1 MVRSLA
7 LVSAVAFSMSFSSAF
22 GSDIYMAHKFSTD
35 SYKKDKKDGETETRT
50 TTQWFA
56 GDKLRSND
64 VDESILMRLDKD
76 SIYTL
81 DNKKQTYTAIQASTL
96 GMPANG
102 QTSDD
107 QVPAAMVSSMMGS
120 MFKMEVSI
128 ESTSETKKIGKW
140 NCTKYNQTIQMMGTT
155 TKSELWATE
164 DVVIDKKLLDKF
176 FASQFMTKPG
186 MGEFAGKMQKEA
198 EKIKGCVVYSK
209 SITTM
214 GNKRTETIDEV
225 TEIKEQAAPQETWV
239 VPAKYKLKKA
249 E

>member
-1 MVRSLA
+1 MIKFLA
-7 LVSAVAFSMSFSSAF
+7 LISTVTLSLPFSSAF
-22 GSDIYMAHKFSTD
+22 GSDIYMAHKSTTD

-50 TTQWFA
+50 STQWFA
-56 GDKLRSND
+56 GDKLRSNNG
-64 VDESILMRLDKD
+64 DESVLMRLDKD

-96 GMPANG
+96 GLPAQEQAGNEQMPAMM
-102 QTSDD
+102 
-107 QVPAAMVSSMMGS
+107 ASMMGS
-120 MFKMEVSI
+120 MLKMEVTI
-128 ESTSETKKIGKW
+128 EPTTETKKIGKW
-140 NCTKYNQTIQMMGTT
+140 NCTKYNETVNMMGITT
-155 TKSELWATE
+155 NTELWATE
-164 DVVIDKKLLDKF
+164 DVTIDKKLLDKF

-209 SITTM
+209 SVTTS

-225 TEIKEQAAPQETWV
+225 TEIKEQAAPAETWV
-239 VPAKYKLKKA
+239 VPPKYKMKKA

>member
-1 MVRSLA
+1 MARFLVLLSAITLSL
-7 LVSAVAFSMSFSSAF
+7 SFSNAF
-22 GSDIYMAHKFSTD
+22 AGDIYMAHKFSTD
-35 SYKKDKKDGETETRT
+35 TYKKDKKDGETETKT

-56 GDKLRSND
+56 GDKVRSND
-64 VDESILMRLDKD
+64 GNESILMRLDKD

-96 GMPANG
+96 GVPAQAGDEQMPAMM
-102 QTSDD
+102 
-107 QVPAAMVSSMMGS
+107 ASMMGS
-120 MFKMEVSI
+120 MMKMEVTI
-128 ESTSETKKIGKW
+128 EPTTETKKIGKW
-140 NCTKYNQTIQMMGTT
+140 NCTRYNQTVSMMGIATT
-155 TKSELWATE
+155 SELWATE
-164 DVVIDKKLLDKF
+164 EVMIDKKLLDKF

-209 SITTM
+209 SVTIS
-214 GNKRTETIDEV
+214 GNNRTETIDEV
-225 TEIKEQAAPQETWV
+225 TEIKEQAAPAETWV

>member
-1 MVRSLA
+1 MARFLA
-7 LVSAVAFSMSFSSAF
+7 LISTITLSLSFSSAF
-22 GSDIYMAHKFSTD
+22 GGDMYMAHKQSTD
-35 SYKKDKKDGETETRT
+35 SYKKDKKDGETETHT

-56 GDKLRSND
+56 GDKLRSNNG
-64 VDESILMRLDKD
+64 DESIIMRLDKD
-76 SIYTL
+76 TIYTL
-81 DNKKQTYTAIQASTL
+81 DNKKQTYSAMQASTL
-96 GMPANG
+96 GVPANV
-102 QTSDD
+102 TNDE
-107 QVPAAMVSSMMGS
+107 QVPAMVASMMGG
-120 MFKMEVSI
+120 MLKMEVTI
-128 ESTSETKKIGKW
+128 EPTTETKKIGQW
-140 NCTKYNQTIQMMGTT
+140 NCTKYNQTVEMMGVKTT
-155 TKSELWATE
+155 SELWATE

-209 SITTM
+209 SVTTS

-239 VPAKYKLKKA
+239 VPAKYKMKKA